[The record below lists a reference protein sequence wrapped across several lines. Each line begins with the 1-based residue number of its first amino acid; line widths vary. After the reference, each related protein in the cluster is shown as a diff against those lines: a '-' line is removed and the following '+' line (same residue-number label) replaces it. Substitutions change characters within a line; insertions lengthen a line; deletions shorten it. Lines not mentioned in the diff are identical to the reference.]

1 MLWRERD
8 WMIYVIVSKMGDIPS
23 NAYVH
28 FHSCHGGDLMIV
40 PIKQFVYKSRLL
52 YCRRLGCE

>member
-40 PIKQFVYKSRLL
+40 PIK
-52 YCRRLGCE
+52 